1 MYSIVRMAA
10 IDRLSKLSWMLLPT
24 QKATKGQTKDNS
36 TSTADILTKAGYIHQ
51 SSAGIYTLMPM
62 AQRVIAKIEAIV
74 DEEMQRVGGQK
85 MTLPNLL
92 LPENWKK
99 SGHWDSVGD
108 ELFSLKDRR
117 KSTLIL
123 GPTHE
128 EEMTATVKYMV
139 HSYRRYPLRLYQTT
153 RKFRDEARPRAG
165 LLRGREFIMKDLY
178 SFDVCEKSAMDTF
191 YTMEAAYRRCFDR
204 IGVPYAVAE
213 ADSGS
218 IGGSMSKEFH
228 FVNSAGEDTLLKCK
242 GCGYTANEE
251 RACSKVMA
259 EDEVDVYHVNVI
271 GENGTVV
278 RQCKAIIP
286 KNCQPNAIK
295 IKQVWPVAAKEKLEF
310 TLQTTLAESDAENL
324 LRSIEYKQDAHSCL
338 LLDTSIPS
346 QMVNTVKNSVA
357 AEALYM
363 GDWILA
369 KAGDRCVECQH
380 GVLEAQRAIEVAHIF
395 YLGDKYSKPLDL
407 CVRYQDQNSFVQM
420 GCYGIGISRILQ
432 AAAECSNAD
441 GRGLR
446 WPVSIAPYLATIVP
460 LYQTDRVNEV
470 YDKLLDVKFNGKQ
483 VFAGNIAVED
493 RDYLSA
499 GFRLYD
505 AQLLGFPVTIV
516 LGKRFKQVS
525 EVEVQ
530 LRVPLLEVAQQV
542 AGVNVE
548 GDGYEYRAFV
558 HVAKLSEFLTCVL
571 KDQFKKES

>member
-1 MYSIVRMAA
+1 
-10 IDRLSKLSWMLLPT
+10 MLLPT
-24 QKATKGQTKDNS
+24 QKAAREQTKDNS
-36 TSTADILTKAGYIHQ
+36 ASTADILTKAGYIHQ

-92 LPENWKK
+92 PPENWKK
-99 SGHWDSVGD
+99 SGHWDSVGE
-108 ELFSLKDRR
+108 ELFSLKDRK

-128 EEMTATVKYMV
+128 EEITATVKHMV
-139 HSYRRYPLRLYQTT
+139 HSYRRYPLRLYQTA

-178 SFDVCEKSAMDTF
+178 SFDVSEQSAMDTF

-228 FVNSAGEDTLLKCK
+228 FVNSAGEDTLLECK
-242 GCGYTANEE
+242 ACGYTANEE
-251 RACSKVMA
+251 RACSKVSA
-259 EDEVDVYHVNVI
+259 EGEVDIYHGNVLS
-271 GENGTVV
+271 ENGTVV
-278 RQCKAIIP
+278 RQCKAVIP
-286 KNCQPNAIK
+286 RSCQPNVIK

-310 TLQTTLAESDAENL
+310 ALHATLAGNETENL
-324 LRSIEYKQDAHSCL
+324 LESIGYKQDAHSCL
-338 LLDTSIPS
+338 LIDTSISS
-346 QMVNTVKNSVA
+346 QMANAVKNSVA
-357 AEALYM
+357 AEALYL
-363 GDWILA
+363 GDWRLA
-369 KAGDRCVECQH
+369 KAGDHCVECQH

-407 CVRYQDQNSFVQM
+407 CVRYQDQNKFVQM

-446 WPVSIAPYLATIVP
+446 WPLSIAPYLATIVP
-460 LYQTDRVNEV
+460 LYKTDRVSEL
-470 YDKLLDVKFNGKQ
+470 YDKLLNVKVNGKQ

-505 AQLLGFPVTIV
+505 AQLLGFPVTVV
-516 LGKRFKQVS
+516 LGKKFKQTS

-530 LRVPLLEVAQQV
+530 LRVPLLEAPQQI
-542 AGVNVE
+542 AGVRVE

-558 HVAKLSEFLTCVL
+558 HVDKLSEFLACAL
-571 KDQFKKES
+571 KGQFKEVP